1 MYLDA
6 HLFLV
11 NGISILDIVGLDL
24 AVLELNTLGNLL
36 EVVGCHVLVEINV
49 IDFLLEELRMGEF
62 RSKVTIVCQ
71 QEDTGGVTVEATYGI
86 NALGACT
93 LDEIHDR
100 LALLGV
106 VAGSDVVLGFVE
118 QHIDFLLEV
127 NGLVVE
133 TYLVGTKHLAA
144 QFGNHLT
151 VDGDDTCLDELVSLT
166 TAANAS
172 IGEELVQ
179 TQGLVGIVIFLL
191 VLDTLLHAVLC
202 IGIVICRTGTESAG
216 SLVIA
221 ATLLV
226 AAAGL
231 EFAISAASLIATAL
245 LVATTLLVAATRL
258 IALIGTLLVVAAF
271 FIIVVTRTVSLM
283 GTLCIVV
290 VVAGLIT
297 TTLLVVI
304 TGLIAATGLV
314 AVLTISLIII
324 VARTIAATLWLPT
337 LLLQGSPEAFGA
349 ESLLVVLIAMV
360 VTATVLIV
368 GTRFLNAW
376 TRCAPNRTIALIAI
390 LVWLIA
396 FTVSSVLFYRLFVL
410 SYFIFK
416 FHSFTLHFFLS
427 LTADFCYYI
436 NVRAYLLYI

>member
-106 VAGSDVVLGFVE
+106 VAGGDVVLGLVE

-226 AAAGL
+226 AA
-231 EFAISAASLIATAL
+231 
-245 LVATTLLVAATRL
+245 TRL

-297 TTLLVVI
+297 ATLLVVI

-337 LLLQGSPEAFGA
+337 LLLQGSAEAFGA
-349 ESLLVVLIAMV
+349 EALLVVLIAMV

-410 SYFIFK
+410 SYFIFN